1 MSEIIDLIYKR
12 RSIRKYS
19 EREVEQD
26 TIITLLKA
34 AMAAPSA
41 MNSQPWEFVVITD
54 KMILENL
61 KSKLPFGKYNAPVAI
76 VVCGNPDIAHNRAG
90 HLFWVQDCSAA
101 VENLLIAATG
111 LGLGTVWIGVHSVPL
126 LPARVSKVCQLPKH
140 VHPLNVVYVGYPAE
154 EKPPHTKYEE
164 RRVHWQR
171 Y

>member
-54 KMILENL
+54 KNILENL
-61 KSKLPFGKYNAPVAI
+61 RSKLPFGKYNAPVAI
-76 VVCGNPDIAHNRAG
+76 VVCGNPFIARNRAG

-111 LGLGTVWIGVHSVPL
+111 LGLGTVWIGVHQVPL

-140 VHPLNVVYVGYPAE
+140 VRPLNVIYVGYPAE